1 MPNEDL
7 ISEVDFF
14 LCNSNHEAQR
24 NVSAIIRLNKQNKPI
39 GETAKPLGV
48 AKSTGG
54 MYWLT

>member
-1 MPNEDL
+1 MSVHMRE
-7 ISEVDFF
+7 
-14 LCNSNHEAQR
+14 
-24 NVSAIIRLNKQNKPI
+24 AIIRLNKQNKPI

>member
-1 MPNEDL
+1 MSVHMRED
-7 ISEVDFF
+7 
-14 LCNSNHEAQR
+14 
-24 NVSAIIRLNKQNKPI
+24 IIRLNKQNKPI